1 MSAGGWTG
9 GATEVEA
16 VEAVDAVVVGL
27 GGIGSAA
34 AWQLARRGA
43 SVVGLEQ
50 FELGHARGASHDTS
64 RILRRSYHTPGYV
77 RLAGEAYDDW
87 SDLEHAAGEP
97 LVTRTGGVDLFPPGA
112 AIPADDYATSMTAEG
127 VPFEVLGAA
136 DVTARWPA
144 MRVPDGTVALWQEDT
159 SVVPAGRTTR
169 VLQRLASGAGARLR
183 DRSPVVALEAHDDGT
198 VGVRC
203 GGDRPAYRA
212 RHVVLAAD
220 AWTGDLLA
228 HLGTTLPLTVTR
240 EQVTYFRPDDLGPLT
255 PPALPVWIWMDDPSY
270 YGFPVY
276 DEPGSAGLVKAGQDV
291 GGRVTTAD
299 GRSFE
304 PDADGEDRLAG
315 FVGSLLPGAGRA
327 ERTVTCLYTL
337 TPDRDF
343 VLDRLPKHPA
353 VVVGLGAGHGF
364 KFVPTFGRVL
374 ADLVTDGATTSDL
387 SAFAV
392 DRPALVEPD
401 HPTSW
406 LV

>member
-1 MSAGGWTG
+1 MSAGGVVVEG
-9 GATEVEA
+9 G
-16 VEAVDAVVVGL
+16 AVDAVVVGL

-50 FELGHARGASHDTS
+50 FELGHLRGASHDTS

-87 SDLEHAAGEP
+87 SDVELAAGER
-97 LVTRTGGVDLFPPGA
+97 LVTRTGGLDLFPPGA
-112 AIPADDYATSMTAEG
+112 AIPVDDYGTSMAAEG

-136 DVTARWPA
+136 DVAARWPA
-144 MRVPDGTVALWQEDT
+144 MRVPDGTLALWQDDT
-159 SVVPAGRTTR
+159 AVVPAGRTTR
-169 VLQRLASGAGARLR
+169 VLQRLAAGAGATLR

-198 VGVRC
+198 VGVRT
-203 GGDRPAYRA
+203 GGDRPAAYRA

-220 AWTGDLLA
+220 AWTGSLLA
-228 HLGTTLPLTVTR
+228 HLGASLPLTVTR
-240 EQVTYFRPDDLGPLT
+240 EQVTYFRPADPGALT

-291 GGRVTTAD
+291 GGCVTTAD

-304 PDADGEDRLAG
+304 PDADGEARLSRFVAG
-315 FVGSLLPGAGRA
+315 LLPGAGRA

-343 VLDRLPKHPA
+343 VIDRLPKHPS

-374 ADLVTDGATTSDL
+374 ADLVTDGGTTSDL
-387 SAFAV
+387 SAFAA

>member
-1 MSAGGWTG
+1 VSPVAD
-9 GATEVEA
+9 VA
-16 VEAVDAVVVGL
+16 VVDAVVVGL

-50 FELGHARGASHDTS
+50 FELGHLRGASHDTS

-77 RLAGEAYDDW
+77 RLAGDAYNDW
-87 SDLEHAAGEP
+87 VYLEHAAGEP

-112 AIPADDYATSMTAEG
+112 AIPLDDYATSMAAEG

-136 DVTARWPA
+136 DVAARWPA
-144 MRVPDGTVALWQEDT
+144 MQVPDGTLAIWQEDT

-169 VLQRLASGAGARLR
+169 VLQRLAAAAGAELR
-183 DRSPVVALEAHDDGT
+183 DRSPVLALEAHDDGT
-198 VGVRC
+198 VGVRS
-203 GGDRPAYRA
+203 GGERPAAYRA
-212 RHVVLAAD
+212 RRVVLAAD

-240 EQVTYFRPDDLGPLT
+240 EQVTYFRPADPALLSA
-255 PPALPVWIWMDDPSY
+255 PALPVWIWMDDPSY

-276 DEPGSAGLVKAGQDV
+276 DEPGSSGLVKAGQDV
-291 GGRVTTAD
+291 GGHVTTAD

-304 PDADGEDRLAG
+304 PDPEGEDRLAG
-315 FVGSLLPGAGRA
+315 FVAGLLPGAGRA

-337 TPDRDF
+337 TPDRDL

-374 ADLVTDGATTSDL
+374 ADLVTDGGTTTDL
-387 SAFAV
+387 SAFAA